1 MTEERVYDHG
11 NFIDEEDENNSEE
24 EEEEEEEIIYD
35 ENGMPIYQ
43 EDEDEIIEMRRII
56 SETILN
62 KSFSNLEFNEI
73 PIIKKEKSIKE
84 PKNKTLSL
92 SELNTL
98 IEKQIEESKP
108 KKFISKRI
116 ADKTPTT
123 KHVNVTNQRNFNP
136 RLPPYLLSDEYKNRT
151 NKKRIFEL
159 DCKSFPSLNI

>member
-1 MTEERVYDHG
+1 MTEERVYNHG
-11 NFIDEEDENNSEE
+11 NFIDDEDEFSSDEE
-24 EEEEEEEIIYD
+24 CEEEEIIYD
-35 ENGMPIYQ
+35 ENGMPICP
-43 EDEDEIIEMRRII
+43 EDEEEIIKMRRIV

-73 PIIKKEKSIKE
+73 PIEKKEKPIKE

-116 ADKTPTT
+116 TDKTHPTKQVIVT
-123 KHVNVTNQRNFNP
+123 KHRDFNP
-136 RLPPYLLSDEYKNRT
+136 RFPPYLLSDEYKNRT